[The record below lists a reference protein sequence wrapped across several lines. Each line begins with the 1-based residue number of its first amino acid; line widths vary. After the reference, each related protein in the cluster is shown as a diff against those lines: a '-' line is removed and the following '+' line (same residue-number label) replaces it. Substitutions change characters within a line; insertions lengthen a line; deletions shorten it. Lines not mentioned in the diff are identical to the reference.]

1 MNKKNPTTDGKK
13 KCPKC
18 REIKP
23 LSCFSCIG
31 KFVNGQKRFSSH
43 CIQCKHEYIVER
55 RRMQKKKRLTERTLD
70 PDRKAKIKELSEL
83 VKNEIPIPYW
93 EP

>member
-1 MNKKNPTTDGKK
+1 
-13 KCPKC
+13 
-18 REIKP
+18 
-23 LSCFSCIG
+23 
-31 KFVNGQKRFSSH
+31 
-43 CIQCKHEYIVER
+43 
-55 RRMQKKKRLTERTLD
+55 MQKKKRLTERTLD